1 MVVTKLNKH
10 SVRDTAVKMAKLGV
24 ERFAATPASIN
35 ANSPNF
41 SLLLSQA
48 EVRQVIDDLIWVYE
62 ELGLRVDIM
71 E

>member
-24 ERFAATPASIN
+24 ERVAATPARIN